1 MYLIGARG
9 QQVADRRYRF
19 FGAIASATA
28 SQLVSPIPTSR
39 AYLFFQNLSNS
50 AVMYVG
56 AGSALA
62 TATISGGSV
71 TGCTINNGGFG
82 FTAAPIIE
90 FLGGAAYCPLVGL
103 GPSGAGMPGYAAP
116 NNFPNNAGGRPAIAH
131 TVLTGGVI
139 TSIVIDDPGAGYA
152 FAPYV
157 DIRNA
162 DSDRY
167 GCFDPFY
174 GSVAAGF
181 LIGPNQSYFE
191 NGTNQCVE
199 QISVFSTTV
208 GAPYKFAW
216 AA

>member
-19 FGAIASATA
+19 FGTIASATA
-28 SQLVSPIPTSR
+28 SQLVSPIPSSR
-39 AYLFFQNLSNS
+39 AYLFFQNLSNT
-50 AVMYVG
+50 ATMYVG
-56 AGSALA
+56 IGSALA

-82 FTAAPIIE
+82 FTAPPIIE
-90 FLGGAAYCPLVGL
+90 FLGGAPFCPLVGL
-103 GPSGAGMPGYAAP
+103 WPSGAGMPGYAAP
-116 NNFPNNAGGRPAIAH
+116 NNFPNNARGRPALAH
-131 TVLTGGVI
+131 TVLTAGVI

-174 GSVAAGF
+174 GGTAQGF
-181 LIGPNQSYFE
+181 LIAAGQSYFE
-191 NGTNQCVE
+191 NGTQQSVE

-208 GAPYKFAW
+208 GAQYKFAW